1 MIKNRTELLGH
12 GKCVKARKLLLGAL
26 ETSLLAADPTKLV
39 KKHVKFTRNILQIAD
54 RFYSLDDFDHA
65 YVIGA
70 GKASGYMAEAL
81 NEVLNDKINDGLVI
95 IPDYFKTELKTGN
108 IELWYGTHPIP
119 SSRNV
124 KGTRK
129 MLDIVKDATTRD
141 LIICLISGGG
151 SALMALPYEDIT
163 ITQKRKVSEELLRAG
178 ATIEEINAV
187 RKHISSIKG
196 GRLAEM
202 LSRSTIISLI
212 ISDVIGD
219 KLDAIA
225 SGPTA
230 PDPSTFTDAML
241 VLKKYGLWK
250 GLDND
255 VRKIIMRGVDGKIPE
270 TPKPNNKVFKRVRN
284 FIIGNNRLACIAAYD
299 HLKSK
304 GVRPV
309 LLTTF
314 MRGEAREVGTI
325 VSSIVRQISRGGVL
339 AKPASIILGGETTV
353 TVTGN
358 GVGGRNQ
365 ELVLSAAGGIDNV
378 GNTAIAAIGTD
389 GIDGNSDAAGAIA
402 DSTTIKRAQKMKMI
416 PAEFLARNNSNTFF
430 RKLDDL
436 ILTGP
441 TGTNV
446 NDIVIIICL

>member
-1 MIKNRTELLGH
+1 MIKNRTELLGR
-12 GKCVKARKLLLGAL
+12 GKCVRARKLLLGAL
-26 ETSLLAADPTKLV
+26 EASLLAADPKKLV
-39 KKHVKFTRNILQIAD
+39 KKHVKFTHNILQIAD
-54 RFYSLDDFDHA
+54 RFYSFDDFDHV

-119 SSRNV
+119 SSRNA

-163 ITQKRKVSEELLRAG
+163 ITQKRKVSKELLRAG

-219 KLDAIA
+219 RLDAIA

-230 PDPSTFTDAML
+230 PDPSTFTDAMV
-241 VLKKYGLWK
+241 VLKKYRLWK

-270 TPKPNNKVFKRVRN
+270 TPKPNSKVFKRVRN
-284 FIIGNNRLACIAAYD
+284 FMIGNNRLACMAAYD
-299 HLKSK
+299 YLKSK

-339 AKPASIILGGETTV
+339 AKPVSIILGGETTV

-365 ELVLSAAGGIDNV
+365 ELVLSATTGIYDV

-402 DSTTIKRAQKMKMI
+402 DSTTIKRAQKMKMV
-416 PAEFLARNNSNTFF
+416 PVEFLARNNSNIFF

>member
-54 RFYSLDDFDHA
+54 RFYSLDDFDHV